1 MNLLDRIPREWDV
14 VDFRW
19 HRSQHIL
26 DSKAGMWDYSA
37 GWHNK
42 DGLVFREN
50 LISTTEANFHML
62 VSARLSTGGFKK
74 RRSFLIKKYIDQI
87 QL

>member
-19 HRSQHIL
+19 HRSQHTL
-26 DSKAGMWDYSA
+26 DSKAGLLDYHA
-37 GWHNK
+37 RWRNK
-42 DGLVFREN
+42 DGLVFREV
-50 LISTTEANFHML
+50 LISTTEVNFHMF
-62 VSARLSTGGFKK
+62 VSARLTTGGFKK
-74 RRSFLIKKYIDQI
+74 RRSVLIKKYIDQI